1 MKNILKKFI
10 FAILVIVVLIFIAEK
25 LFIKEEIIETSENEI
40 IAQQNELSNENENN
54 EILEQEEEYNVL
66 VIGNSLTIERDGIGM
81 AASDQYHDYYY
92 LTKERLQ
99 EKYKNLNMNRISAIH
114 WEENRI
120 IKSRTDW
127 INDNLKEDLVKDQ
140 DLVIFQ
146 LGDNCVPTETF
157 ESSVTELVNHV
168 KKYSPD
174 AKMLL
179 VGMWFVN
186 EERLSMMPQIAQN
199 LGMEFVDISDLVVD
213 ENKSYIGAEVTTID
227 GKKNTI
233 STIEEAFHPN
243 DEGMKKIS
251 DRICEKI
258 GL

>member
-1 MKNILKKFI
+1 MKNKLIKILFS
-10 FAILVIVVLIFIAEK
+10 ILIIAMIIFIAEK
-25 LFIKEEIIETSENEI
+25 VFIRDEKSIEVSNKDNEI
-40 IAQQNELSNENENN
+40 TQNVDIVDNS
-54 EILEQEEEYNVL
+54 QEDYNAL
-66 VIGNSLTIERDGIGM
+66 VIGNSITLERDGIGM

-92 LTKERLQ
+92 LTKERLSK
-99 EKYKNLNMNRISAIH
+99 KYKNLDMNRISAIH

-120 IKSRTDW
+120 ITSRTDW
-127 INDNLKEDLVKDQ
+127 INENLTEDLVSDL

-157 ESSVTELVNHV
+157 DASVTELVNHV
-168 KKYSPD
+168 KKYSPN
-174 AKMLL
+174 AKMIL
-179 VGMWFVN
+179 VGMWFIN
-186 EERLSMMPQIAQN
+186 EERLAMMPQIAQK

-213 ENKSYIGAEVTTID
+213 ENKSHIGAEVTTID

-243 DEGMKKIS
+243 DEGMKKIA

>member
-1 MKNILKKFI
+1 MKRKLVKLLLSILIIAIII
-10 FAILVIVVLIFIAEK
+10 FMLDKIFIQDEK
-25 LFIKEEIIETSENEI
+25 GNEI
-40 IAQQNELSNENENN
+40 SDSESNIQPDANQ
-54 EILEQEEEYNVL
+54 EQYNAL
-66 VIGNSLTIERDGIGM
+66 VIGNSITLERDGIGM

-92 LTKERLQ
+92 LTKERLM
-99 EKYKNLNMNRISAIH
+99 KRYKNVNMNRISCIH

-127 INDNLKEDLVKDQ
+127 INDNLKPELVSDL

-157 ESSVTELVNHV
+157 DASVTELVNHV
-168 KKYSPD
+168 KQYSPD
-174 AKMLL
+174 AKMLF
-179 VGMWFVN
+179 VGMWFIN
-186 EERLSMMPQIAQN
+186 QERLNMMPQIAQK

-213 ENKSYIGAEVTTID
+213 ENKSCIGAEVTTID

-243 DEGMKKIS
+243 DEGMKKIA

-258 GL
+258 GI